1 MKEREISLI
10 DLMFEIL
17 LKWRIIVV
25 AMIIGAVLLGG
36 YSHWQ
41 SAKTI
46 NEQQSQNGLKGN
58 NVIETQEELFARLE
72 NTLTEVQK
80 NNVKTVVEY
89 EEYNEYYDN
98 SVLMQVDA
106 NSVPTT
112 NLIFSAETQNEKD
125 KVILVSVYAQIIEN
139 GIVQWLIENGMDYNE
154 AAKAAELV
162 TVKTDMGSQ
171 VDVLLSSTKGIVTV
185 SVVHSDE
192 AKCKELAE
200 AIKNLVIAKEEALE
214 ALYGEIEVVLV
225 DEFYATE
232 MNMDI
237 LTKQRTIFTNVV
249 AGNANIDK
257 LKTAFTPDETT
268 YYEILKDD
276 ITSNEADAEVP
287 ETETTPAPVVIPSPS
302 VNVKLVII
310 GMLAFAFLY
319 VFFVFVMYLF
329 NNKLRATDSMAE
341 LYDITEFGVVS
352 TVGGK
357 KKFLGFIDN
366 LIIKLRDRN
375 KRKFTKEE
383 AEEIVAV
390 AIKMA
395 VRKSETNEVSL
406 VGCEVKKQTEDICNN
421 IKALLEKEDITVTIL
436 DNVLYNAETLEKL
449 ENTKNAVLVEKVGS
463 TMYDEVAKEIEL
475 LQRNKINVLGGILVE

>member
-10 DLMFEIL
+10 NLLFEIL
-17 LKWRIIVV
+17 LKWRMIIV
-25 AMIIGAVLLGG
+25 AMVIGGVLLGG
-36 YSHWQ
+36 YSYLQ
-41 SAKTI
+41 SVKTI
-46 NEQQSQNGLKGN
+46 NVQQSQNEFKEN
-58 NVIETQEELFARLE
+58 NVIETQEELLAHLE

-89 EEYNEYYDN
+89 EEYNEYYNN
-98 SVLMQVDA
+98 SVLMQVNA
-106 NSVPTT
+106 NSIPTT

-125 KVILVSVYAQIIEN
+125 KVILVSVYSHIIET
-139 GIVQWLIENGMDYNE
+139 GIVQWLIENGMDSNE

-171 VDVLLSSTKGIVTV
+171 VDVLLSSTKGIITV
-185 SVVHSDE
+185 SVIHMDE
-192 AKCKELAE
+192 TQCKELAE
-200 AIKNLVIAKEEALE
+200 AIKNLVFSKKEDLK

-232 MNMDI
+232 TSMDV

-257 LKTAFTPDETT
+257 LKTAFTPDETK
-268 YYEILKDD
+268 YYEILKGD
-276 ITSNEADAEVP
+276 ITSNEAGVEVP
-287 ETETTPAPVVIPSPS
+287 EIETAPAPVVTPSPS
-302 VNVKLVII
+302 MNVKLVII

-319 VFFVFVMYLF
+319 VFFVFIMYLF
-329 NNKLRATDSMAE
+329 NNKLRATDNMAE
-341 LYDITEFGVVS
+341 LYDITQIGVVS
-352 TVGGK
+352 NTNGK
-357 KKFLGFIDN
+357 KKFLGFIDT

-375 KRKFTKEE
+375 KRKFTQEE
-383 AEEIVAV
+383 SEEIVAV

-395 VRKSETNEVSL
+395 VRKSGANDVCL
-406 VGCEVKKQTEDICNN
+406 IGCEVKKQTEDICNN
-421 IKALLEKEDITVTIL
+421 IKALLEKEDIKVSVL

-449 ENTKNAVLVEKVGS
+449 EDAKNAVLVEKVGS
-463 TMYDEVAKEIEL
+463 TMYDEVAKEVEL

>member
-10 DLMFEIL
+10 DLVFEIL
-17 LKWRIIVV
+17 LKWRMIVV
-25 AMIIGAVLLGG
+25 AMVIGAVLLGG
-36 YSHWQ
+36 YSYWQ

-46 NEQQSQNGLKGN
+46 NTEQSQNKVN
-58 NVIETQEELFARLE
+58 NVTETQEELFLRLE
-72 NTLTEVQK
+72 NTLTEIQK
-80 NNVKTVVEY
+80 NNVKTVLEY
-89 EEYNEYYDN
+89 EEYNEYYNN

-112 NLIFSAETQNEKD
+112 NLIFSVETQNEKD
-125 KVILVSVYAQIIEN
+125 KVILISVYSQIIET
-139 GIVQWLIENGMDYNE
+139 GIVQCLTENGMDYNE

-162 TVKTDMGSQ
+162 AVKTDMGSQ
-171 VDVLLSSTKGIVTV
+171 VDVLLSSTKGIITA
-185 SVVHSDE
+185 SVVHIDE

-200 AIKNLVIAKEEALE
+200 AIKNLVIAKEEELE

-237 LTKQRTIFTNVV
+237 LTKQRTIFNNVV

-257 LKTAFTPDETT
+257 LKAAFTQDETK
-268 YYEILKDD
+268 YYEILKGG
-276 ITSNEADAEVP
+276 IAAIETETEVP
-287 ETETTPAPVVIPSPS
+287 ETEPTPASVVTPSPS
-302 VNVKLVII
+302 INLKLVII

-319 VFFVFVMYLF
+319 VFFVFVMYIL
-329 NNKLRATDSMAE
+329 NNKLRATDSIAE
-341 LYDITEFGVVS
+341 LYDIIQLGVVS

-357 KKFLGFIDN
+357 KKFLGFVDN

-395 VRKSETNEVSL
+395 VRKSEKNEVSL
-406 VGCEVKKQTEDICNN
+406 VGCDVKKYTEDISNE
-421 IKALLEKEDITVTIL
+421 IKALLEKEGITVSIV
-436 DNVLYNAETLEKL
+436 DNILYNAENLEKL
-449 ENTKNAVLVEKVGS
+449 ENTNNVVLLEKAGF
-463 TMYDEVAKEIEL
+463 TMYDEVEQEL
-475 LQRNKINVLGGILVE
+475 EVMKRYKINVVGAVLVD

>member
-10 DLMFEIL
+10 DLLFEIL
-17 LKWRIIVV
+17 LKWRMIIV
-25 AMIIGAVLLGG
+25 AMVIGAILLGG
-36 YSHWQ
+36 YSYWQ
-41 SAKTI
+41 STKTI
-46 NEQQSQNGLKGN
+46 SAEQSQSKE
-58 NVIETQEELFARLE
+58 ETSEELFLRLE

-89 EEYNEYYDN
+89 EEYNEYYNN
-98 SVLMQVDA
+98 SILMQVNA
-106 NSVPTT
+106 NSIPTT
-112 NLIFSAETQNEKD
+112 NLIFSVETQNEKD
-125 KVILVSVYAQIIEN
+125 NIVLVELYSQIIEN
-139 GIVQWLIENGMDYNE
+139 GIVEWLAESGMDSNE
-154 AAKAAELV
+154 ATKAAELV
-162 TVKTDMGSQ
+162 IVEKDKEDQIDILVSC
-171 VDVLLSSTKGIVTV
+171 TKGIIPV
-185 SVVHSDE
+185 SVIHIDE
-192 AKCKELAE
+192 TQCKELAE
-200 AIKNLVIAKEEALE
+200 SVKNLVFSKEEEIE
-214 ALYGEIEVVLV
+214 ALYGEIELVLV

-232 MNMDI
+232 MNMDV
-237 LTKQRTIFTNVV
+237 LVQQRTIFTNVV
-249 AGNANIDK
+249 AGNTNIDK
-257 LKTAFTPDETT
+257 LKTAFTPDEIK
-268 YYEILKDD
+268 YYEILKDG
-276 ITSNEADAEVP
+276 ISANEADAEVS
-287 ETETTPAPVVIPSPS
+287 EEASTPSPVVAPSPS
-302 VNVKLVII
+302 VNIKFVIL
-310 GMLAFAFLY
+310 GMAAFAFLY
-319 VFFVFVMYLF
+319 VLLIFVMYIL

-341 LYDITEFGVVS
+341 LYDIAQLGVVS

-357 KKFLGFIDN
+357 KKIFGFVDD

-395 VRKSETNEVSL
+395 VRKTETNEVSL

-449 ENTKNAVLVEKVGS
+449 ENAKNAVLVEKVGS